1 MRGVV
6 NYASAFAGNALSIIA
21 PMTSTGTEAGNSSH
35 TGGSVAPGAGDVS
48 SRLRAGLITAMRAA
62 FPQLEGE
69 PDPLVSPNKNPA
81 LGDFQCNAAMGLS
94 KKLGK
99 SPREVAAAIVAS
111 SRNAW
116 LDGLIEPLT
125 DGAIAGPGFIN
136 IRLATAGL
144 AGQLEAFDTPALG
157 VPAPVRAQR
166 VVIDL
171 MGVNLA
177 KNMHVGH
184 LRSPVIGDA
193 LARMLTR
200 LGHSVVR
207 QNHVG
212 DWGLNIAMTTARV
225 QQLVAKG
232 ELSLATLT
240 LDDLDKAYA
249 FSQRECQRDLAGLE
263 AAKRWNMGPKA
274 IAELEEQ
281 VHGATEAFTHA
292 RSTLLKLQ
300 VKDPATHA
308 VWQRIYSVTMRAC
321 LDVCT
326 LINVQLSDADTAG
339 ESSYA
344 DELAPMVEELQA
356 RGLAVQDAGAL
367 IVRLDNP
374 PKDARGE
381 LLFEPIS
388 EPCLIRKTD
397 GGYLYATTDVAACRR
412 RVQKLG
418 AERAIYAVDARQAL
432 HLRQV
437 FAIAHLAGYSQ
448 LATAPHGRA
457 SFEHAAFGAIL
468 GSDGR
473 PFKTRTGDSVK
484 LSDLLQETFD
494 RAGQVVQA
502 RAAERG
508 TPYSASELATIG
520 RAVGIAAIKYSDLS
534 TDRVKDVLFNV
545 DAMLAFEG
553 DTGPYL
559 LYALVRLKRIREK
572 AGAGEGG
579 TVQSERAAFVL
590 EHASEKALALTLL
603 KYPQSL
609 KSAADALEPHRL
621 CQMLYEL
628 AKACAV
634 FYDQCPVIDAPPAQ
648 RASRLRLCGLAE
660 RVLEDGLACLGI
672 PTLQRM

>member
-1 MRGVV
+1 
-6 NYASAFAGNALSIIA
+6 
-21 PMTSTGTEAGNSSH
+21 MTSQPTDQ
-35 TGGSVAPGAGDVS
+35 GGSGHAATGSDVS
-48 SRLRAGLITAMRAA
+48 SRLRSGLQAAIRAA
-62 FPQLEGE
+62 YPQLTGE
-69 PDPLVSPNKNPA
+69 IDPLISPNKNPS
-81 LGDFQCNAAMGLS
+81 LGDFQSNAAMGLA
-94 KKLGK
+94 KKLGV
-99 SPREVAAAIVAS
+99 SPREVAQAIVLH
-111 SRNAW
+111 SRVPQ
-116 LDGLIEPLT
+116 LQGLIEPLT
-125 DGAIAGPGFIN
+125 DAAIAGPGFIN

-144 AGQLEAFDTPALG
+144 ADQLESFDSASLG
-157 VPAPVRAQR
+157 VPAPAQPQR
-166 VVIDL
+166 VVVDL

-193 LARMLTR
+193 IARMLTR
-200 LGHSVVR
+200 LGHTVIR

-225 QQLVAKG
+225 QQLVAQGK
-232 ELSLATLT
+232 LSLDTLT

-249 FSQRECQRDLAGLE
+249 FSQRECQRDLGGLE
-263 AAKRWNMGPKA
+263 AAKRWNMGPKT

-281 VHGATEAFTHA
+281 VHGATDAFTLA
-292 RSTLLKLQ
+292 RQTLLRLQ
-300 VKDPATHA
+300 AKQPATHA
-308 VWQRIYSVTMRAC
+308 VWQRIYSVTMKAC
-321 LDVCT
+321 LDVCS
-326 LINVQLSDADTAG
+326 LINVQLTDADTAG

-344 DELAPMVEELQA
+344 DELAPMVQELQDK
-356 RGLAVQDAGAL
+356 GLAVIDAGAL
-367 IVRLDNP
+367 IVRLDEP
-374 PKDARGE
+374 PRDGAGKALFDA
-381 LLFEPIS
+381 IK

-397 GGYLYATTDVAACRR
+397 GGYLYATTDIAACRR
-412 RVQKLG
+412 RVQKLL
-418 AERAIYAVDARQAL
+418 AQRAIYVIDARQAL
-432 HLRQV
+432 HLKQV
-437 FAIAHLAGYSQ
+437 FAVAHLAGYSSVPGN
-448 LATAPHGRA
+448 ASTRA
-457 SFEHAAFGAIL
+457 RFEHAAFGSIL

-502 RAAERG
+502 RAGERG
-508 TPYSASELATIG
+508 TPYSESELKTIG

-534 TDRVKDVLFNV
+534 TDRTKDVLFNV

-572 AGAGEGG
+572 AGEHAR
-579 TVQSERAAFVL
+579 SAISSRSPFAF
-590 EHASEKALALTLL
+590 EHASEKALAMTLL

-609 KSAADALEPHRL
+609 QSATDALEPHRL

-628 AKACAV
+628 ARACSV
-634 FYDQCPVIDAPPAQ
+634 FYDQCPVLDAAPAQ
-648 RASRLRLCGLAE
+648 RASRLRLCHLAE